1 MRNTARW
8 ATALGLAAT
17 AVLGPLTGAATAA
30 PEASSLVLTAR
41 YGDTFPT
48 LSADATVPQVREVT
62 LTCSPTVSGTHPDAK
77 SACTELRR
85 VDGDFDAL
93 KATPGMMCPMYFDPV
108 VVTVSGVW
116 EGRSV
121 SYERT
126 FGNQC
131 VKNTYG
137 SVFAF

>member
-1 MRNTARW
+1 MRNTTRW

-30 PEASSLVLTAR
+30 PEASSLVMTAR
-41 YGDTFPT
+41 YGGA
-48 LSADATVPQVREVT
+48 LSPDATVPQVREVT

-85 VDGDFDAL
+85 VQGDFDAL
-93 KATPGMMCPMYFDPV
+93 RANPGVMCPMYYDPV

>member
-1 MRNTARW
+1 MRNIARW

-30 PEASSLVLTAR
+30 PEASSLVMTAT
-41 YGDTFPT
+41 YTGA
-48 LSADATVPQVREVT
+48 LSPDGTTPQVRQAT

-85 VDGDFDAL
+85 VNGDFDAL
-93 KATPGMMCPMYFDPV
+93 QPTPGVMCPMYYDPV